1 MIAKSRGYSMLFYAV
16 LLLAFFFLAFL
27 VSVAAG
33 GGVPK
38 TWWGFAVLASLAF
51 ASTFFARAVVD
62 RAFLRHLEAL
72 AREYDEGCLPGRF
85 LEGVRGVKRRNG
97 EVRGVWG
104 VWLFSRWGMAL
115 DDSGLEGEAR
125 EAVAAAV
132 DAAGAFRDPSERA
145 AAALAA
151 YPAVAQVL
159 GFERAV
165 ELLDRSWGEGGLR
178 EGRSVPGERLAAV
191 ERDRALMLSV
201 LEGDASR
208 AAEGWGAVR
217 TSMHLPMRVRVNA
230 ALVESSALRNLGD
243 RAGEL
248 RSLCFAVENGPFL
261 EGGREARVRLNGM
274 AGGGGR

>member
-115 DDSGLEGEAR
+115 DDGRPSPPPSMRRAPSGTPPKGPPRRSPPTLR
-125 EAVAAAV
+125 SRR
-132 DAAGAFRDPSERA
+132 FS
-145 AAALAA
+145 AL
-151 YPAVAQVL
+151 
-159 GFERAV
+159 
-165 ELLDRSWGEGGLR
+165 S
-178 EGRSVPGERLAAV
+178 GRSSFWTGLGAKAGFGRGAPSPGRGWP
-191 ERDRALMLSV
+191 R
-201 LEGDASR
+201 SR
-208 AAEGWGAVR
+208 G
-217 TSMHLPMRVRVNA
+217 T
-230 ALVESSALRNLGD
+230 
-243 RAGEL
+243 
-248 RSLCFAVENGPFL
+248 GP
-261 EGGREARVRLNGM
+261 
-274 AGGGGR
+274 